1 MRIDSSYGLIAG
13 MKKLLTPTLRFPTG
27 LVERVKD
34 FYAEHGKTIEIIDK
48 RPPKSVG
55 TERNIID
62 NLKKLGKEPYPYQM
76 EILDVID
83 KNDRGIIKVATGG
96 GKSLI
101 AALIAAKLG
110 KKTII
115 YVIGKDLLYQFHDFF
130 Q

>member
-1 MRIDSSYGLIAG
+1 M
-13 MKKLLTPTLRFPTG
+13 
-27 LVERVKD
+27 
-34 FYAEHGKTIEIIDK
+34 DK
-48 RPPKSVG
+48 
-55 TERNIID
+55 N
-62 NLKKLGKEPYPYQM
+62 PYPYQM

-115 YVIGKDLLYQFHDFF
+115 YVIGKDLLYQFHVIAFLSVSFKSSRLMILNSSAISLICLFSD
-130 Q
+130 